1 MSQINDN
8 NTQYKV
14 FLADIVTKSTSFDVL
29 QDRMTELENL
39 VETYG

>member
-1 MSQINDN
+1 MNDN

-14 FLADIVTKSTSFDVL
+14 FLADIVSKSIPFDVL

-39 VETYG
+39 VDTYG